1 MKEKKDR
8 VDDALAATR
17 AAVEEGIVPGG
28 GVALIRC
35 ISALSTLKGVNEDEN
50 IGIAIVK
57 RAIESP
63 LYQIIS
69 NAGGNSEMVVHFVK
83 TNTGAYG
90 YNARTS
96 EFGDMLEMGIID
108 PTKVTRTAIENASS
122 IASMILMTECII
134 VDEPSDNDMDM
145 PHGMPGMM

>member
-1 MKEKKDR
+1 
-8 VDDALAATR
+8 
-17 AAVEEGIVPGG
+17 
-28 GVALIRC
+28 
-35 ISALSTLKGVNEDEN
+35 
-50 IGIAIVK
+50 
-57 RAIESP
+57 
-63 LYQIIS
+63 
-69 NAGGNSEMVVHFVK
+69 VK